1 MFGEPEKLADRW
13 ISYPSKKIVVVSNAH
28 LTTSKQ

>member
-1 MFGEPEKLADRW
+1 MFGEPEKLTDRW
-13 ISYPSKKIVVVSNAH
+13 ISYASKKIVVISNAH